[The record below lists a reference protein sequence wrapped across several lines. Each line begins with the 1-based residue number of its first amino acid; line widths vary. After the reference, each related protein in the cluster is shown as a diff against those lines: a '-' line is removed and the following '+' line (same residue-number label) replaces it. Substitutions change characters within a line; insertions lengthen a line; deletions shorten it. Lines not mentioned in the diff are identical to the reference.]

1 MCRLRQLYSRV
12 MYRYIKLFDKID
24 IAITFEHFSQYN
36 SPSSMFYSQGKVMP
50 VQGSYLF
57 VILVWSTTPLGIV
70 WSAETMPPTLSVFLR
85 MLIAL
90 VLAIV
95 TVFTLKIHVPW
106 SKKSCLLYFY
116 SAAGIV
122 VGMLFSYLAAQTVP
136 SGVISLVFGLAPII
150 SGLFAQKILSE
161 HVFTP
166 LKLIALLFSILGL
179 FLVCKTQI
187 QQLDV
192 PVEGIVY
199 VLMAVT
205 SFSLS
210 GVMIKTVPIA
220 IHPMATT
227 LGALAFV
234 TPVFAMIWLAAG
246 GDTNYQQWEMKSILA
261 TGYLALFGS
270 LLGFLAYFHVLQK
283 LPASTVALTTLIT
296 PIFAVSLG
304 ALLNDEVLT
313 SSLLI
318 GGTMILLSLFLYQ
331 FGDKYIKRN
340 KLEAVTKS

>member
-1 MCRLRQLYSRV
+1 
-12 MYRYIKLFDKID
+12 
-24 IAITFEHFSQYN
+24 
-36 SPSSMFYSQGKVMP
+36 MP

-90 VLAIV
+90 VLAVI

-106 SKKSCLLYFY
+106 SKKACLLYFY

-122 VGMLFSYLAAQTVP
+122 IGMLLSYLAAQSVP

-161 HVFTP
+161 HAFTP
-166 LKLIALLFSILGL
+166 VKIIALLFSILGL

-192 PVEGIVY
+192 PVEGIIY

-210 GVMIKTVPIA
+210 GVMIKTVPIT

-234 TPVFAMIWLAAG
+234 TPIFALIWLAAG
-246 GDTNYQQWEMKSILA
+246 GEVNHEQWQFKSILA

-296 PIFAVSLG
+296 PVFAVSLG

-318 GGTMILLSLFLYQ
+318 GGTMILFSLFLYQ

-340 KLEAVTKS
+340 KLEAARKA